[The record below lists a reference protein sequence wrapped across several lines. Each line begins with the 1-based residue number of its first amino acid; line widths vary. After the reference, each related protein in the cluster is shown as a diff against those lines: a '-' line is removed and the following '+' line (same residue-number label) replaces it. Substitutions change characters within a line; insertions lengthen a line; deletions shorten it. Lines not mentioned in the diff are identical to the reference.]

1 MIRVENVEIRA
12 GDYELKN
19 LNFAVKA
26 GTARIVL
33 GPSGTGKTLL
43 LEAMLGL
50 RPVVAGRIFID
61 GRDVTTLPPEQRGI
75 AYMPQDGALFPHL
88 SVRDNICFGRRVHG
102 TLAGVAKELPAL
114 CQALHIS
121 DAMLARRS
129 IHSLSGGERQRV
141 ALARSLL
148 VHPKVLFL
156 DESFSALDANVRQLL
171 LGQLRQ
177 LQQALHQTL
186 VYVTHNQYDAE
197 LLADEVSVVLD
208 GVIVQTAAVRD
219 LCGAPASKAVAQFL
233 QLSNVVTLQRAT
245 VAAPFRCDGL
255 QFDLATNELAA
266 TVSLRREAC
275 QLLAV
280 GQAETFGL
288 AHNVVAATVIEMF
301 TAQRRD
307 YARIELMDRTV
318 LECDVAV
325 WLLRDG
331 ALPKVGDAVFVHVP
345 SIAVSLIAPAR
356 YTKESD
362 V

>member
-1 MIRVENVEIRA
+1 MIRVENVGVRA

-50 RPVVAGRIFID
+50 RPVVTGQIFID
-61 GRDVTTLPPEQRGI
+61 GRDVTALPPEQRGI

-102 TLAGVAKELPAL
+102 TLAGVASELPAL

-129 IHSLSGGERQRV
+129 IHSLSGGERQRI

-148 VHPKVLFL
+148 VRPKVLFL

-171 LGQLRQ
+171 LVQLRQ
-177 LQQALHQTL
+177 LQQQRQQTL

-197 LLADEVSVVLD
+197 ILADDISVVLN
-208 GVIVQTAAVRD
+208 GAIAQTAAVRE
-219 LCGAPASKAVAQFL
+219 LCVAPASKAVAQFL
-233 QLSNVVTLQRAT
+233 QLPNVVTLHRAS
-245 VAAPFRCDGL
+245 VATPFCCDGL
-255 QFDLATNELAA
+255 RFELPTDELTT

-275 QLLAV
+275 QLLAA

-288 AHNVVAATVIEMF
+288 LHNVVAATVLETF
-301 TAQRRD
+301 TSQRRD
-307 YARIELMDRTV
+307 YARIELNDGTV
-318 LECDVAV
+318 LECDLAV

-331 ALPKVGDAVFVHVP
+331 ALPRVGDAVFVHVP
-345 SIAVSLIAPAR
+345 SIAVSLIAAAR
-356 YTKESD
+356 YTKDED

>member
-1 MIRVENVEIRA
+1 MIRVENIAIRA

-19 LNFAVKA
+19 VNFNVQA

-50 RPVVAGRIFID
+50 RPVLAGRVFID
-61 GRDVTTLPPEQRGI
+61 DRDVTNLPPEERGI

-102 TLAGVAKELPAL
+102 TLAGVADELPTL

-121 DAMLARRS
+121 DAVLARRS

-148 VHPKVLFL
+148 VRPKVLFL

-171 LGQLRQ
+171 LMQLRQ
-177 LQQALHQTL
+177 LQQERHQTL

-197 LLADEVSVVLD
+197 LLADDISVVLD
-208 GVIVQTAAVRD
+208 GAIAQTAAVRE
-219 LCGAPASKAVAQFL
+219 LCVAPASTAVAQFL
-233 QLSNVVTLQRAT
+233 QLPNVVTLRRAS
-245 VAAPFRCDGL
+245 VDAPFGCDGL
-255 QFDLATNELAA
+255 RFELSTDALTV

-275 QLLAV
+275 QLLAA

-288 AHNVVAATVIEMF
+288 PHNVVAATVTETF
-301 TAQRRD
+301 TSQRRD
-307 YARIELMDRTV
+307 YARLQLSDGTL
-318 LECDVAV
+318 LECDLAV
-325 WLLRDG
+325 WFLRDG
-331 ALPKVGDAVFVHVP
+331 ALPAVGEAAFVHVP
-345 SIAVSLIAPAR
+345 SIAVSLIAAAR
-356 YTKESD
+356 YTKGED

>member
-1 MIRVENVEIRA
+1 MIRVENVAVRA

-19 LNFAVKA
+19 LNFAVAA

-50 RPVVAGRIFID
+50 RPVVAGRVFID
-61 GRDVTTLPPEQRGI
+61 GRDVTNLPPEARGI

-102 TLAGVAKELPAL
+102 TLAGVAEELPAL

-129 IHSLSGGERQRV
+129 IYSLSGGERQRV

-148 VHPKVLFL
+148 VRPKVLFL

-171 LGQLRQ
+171 LVQLRQ
-177 LQQALHQTL
+177 LQQARHQTL

-197 LLADEVSVVLD
+197 LLADDISVVLD
-208 GVIVQTAAVRD
+208 GAIAQTAAVRD
-219 LCGAPASKAVAQFL
+219 LCVAPASKAVAQFL
-233 QLSNVVTLQRAT
+233 QLPNVVTLRRDA
-245 VAAPFRCDGL
+245 VGAPFE
-255 QFDLATNELAA
+255 FADLRFELPTAELTA

-275 QLLAV
+275 QLVAA
-280 GQAETFGL
+280 GQAEIFGL
-288 AHNVVAATVIEMF
+288 QQNVVAATVTEIF
-301 TAQRRD
+301 TSQRRD
-307 YARIELMDRTV
+307 YARVELKDGTL
-318 LECDVAV
+318 LECDLAV
-325 WLLRDG
+325 WFLRAG
-331 ALPKVGDAVFVHVP
+331 ALPHIGDAVFVHVP

-356 YTKESD
+356 YTKGED